1 MDHYEHHHGL
11 LCEFLRRDFAGNQQI
26 GSGRL
31 PSFHGTLYQQGYGG
45 IGTLFSRLAR
55 MAMPV
60 VRLLMPHVVSG
71 IGELAS
77 SIATATGSNHRKRKV
92 KRVLRKH
99 GLRVADDVIKKL
111 QSKYENDDDDSGED
125 EEPQTGGG
133 GRRRKR
139 NKKLATGASVY
150 KRRKLSKST
159 HSAAAKPRRPVVNI
173 EERDI
178 FG

>member
-1 MDHYEHHHGL
+1 MDHHEHYGL
-11 LCEFLRRDFAGNQQI
+11 LCEFLRRDFGGGDQQI

-60 VRLLMPHVVSG
+60 VRLLMPHVASG

-77 SIATATGSNHRKRKV
+77 SIATATGSDHRKRKV

-111 QSKYENDDDDSGED
+111 KSKYENDDDDSGED

-133 GRRRKR
+133 RRRKR
-139 NKKLATGASVY
+139 NKKQSTGASVY

-173 EERDI
+173 QERDI

>member
-1 MDHYEHHHGL
+1 MDHEQL
-11 LCEFLRRDFAGNQQI
+11 LCEFLRRDFGGRDQQT

-60 VRLLMPHVVSG
+60 VRLLMPHVASD

-77 SIATATGSNHRKRKV
+77 SIATATGSNQRKRKV

-111 QSKYENDDDDSGED
+111 QSKYEDDDDSGGD
-125 EEPQTGGG
+125 EEEVQTGGG
-133 GRRRKR
+133 VGRRRKR
-139 NKKLATGASVY
+139 TKKQATDASVY

-159 HSAAAKPRRPVVNI
+159 HSASVKPRRPVVI
-173 EERDI
+173 RERDI

>member
-1 MDHYEHHHGL
+1 MDHEHHGL
-11 LCEFLRRDFAGNQQI
+11 LCEFLRRDFGGGDQQI
-26 GSGRL
+26 GRGRL

-111 QSKYENDDDDSGED
+111 KSKYENDDDSGED
-125 EEPQTGGG
+125 EEPQTGG

-150 KRRKLSKST
+150 KRRKLSKSA

-173 EERDI
+173 QERDI